1 MTKREYDF
9 IVSVGEDC
17 ACTSYLRNHNLQILS
32 YPFDWLT
39 KATFPTRLEL
49 ILNDFENF
57 LNLEDLEF
65 LPKRPEMFNDKYCDY
80 YENTRNG
87 FYYFH
92 EFPKGIDPKDSI
104 EEIKAK
110 YDRRIKRLNEKI
122 MESEKVL
129 FVWLSH
135 LQSTDDDLII
145 SFHNQI
151 VKKFGKQIDFL
162 IIENNPSK
170 TGDEVEIKQL
180 SPNVIKYELD
190 TASWDVS
197 KNQTLGNKK
206 NCDKIFRKYKLTK
219 SFQSKFYYDAQKF
232 LIKFLCVF
240 IPVKLWRKK
249 LRDIYSI

>member
-1 MTKREYDF
+1 MQKKEYDF
-9 IVSVGEDC
+9 IVSIGEDC
-17 ACTSYLRNHNLQILS
+17 ACTSYLRNHNLQVLS

-39 KATFPTRLEL
+39 KAPFEIRLEL

-57 LNLEDLEF
+57 LNLEDLTF
-65 LPKRPEMFNDKYCDY
+65 IPKPPDMFNDKYCDY

-92 EFPKGIDPKDSI
+92 EFPIGVDPKESI
-104 EEIKAK
+104 NEIKAK
-110 YDRRIKRLNEKI
+110 YERRINRMNEMI
-122 MESEKVL
+122 IQSERVL

-135 LQSTDDDLII
+135 MQTTDDNLII
-145 SFHNQI
+145 SLQEQI
-151 VKKFGKQIDFL
+151 AKKFSKQIDFL
-162 IIENNPSK
+162 IIENDSTKVGN
-170 TGDEVEIKQL
+170 EVEIKKL
-180 SPNVIKYELD
+180 SPHIIRYQLD

-206 NCDKIFRKYKLTK
+206 NCDKIFKQYKLAK
-219 SFQSKFYYDAQKF
+219 SFQNKLYFETQKF

-240 IPVKLWRKK
+240 IPVKSWRKK